1 MELES
6 RITEMRIRYG
16 LSQAEVSRRS
26 GVSVSQLSLFETNK
40 STPSLHNLWR
50 IARAIGCRV
59 DSLYRIVK

>member
-6 RITEMRIRYG
+6 RIAEMRHKYK
-16 LSQAEVSRRS
+16 LTQAEVSRRS
-26 GVSVSQLSLFETNK
+26 GISISQLSLFETNK

-50 IARAIGCRV
+50 ISRAIGCRV